1 MEGSNESRQWSSFFI
16 VVSRLLAVCSVY
28 VFVCACLE
36 VCMCV
41 FGCMFYVIII
51 CMLPSGE

>member
-1 MEGSNESRQWSSFFI
+1 
-16 VVSRLLAVCSVY
+16 VY

-41 FGCMFYVIII
+41 FGCMFYVIIS